1 LSLRT
6 CTTQRDLL
14 RDIVVLF
21 NIVQK
26 QGTDYLSE
34 FLCGLLSA
42 LRSPPL
48 RGKASLIG
56 FERIFISDTLLNVEG
71 WSWLNSTN
79 SVLREIQKAPV
90 WKLQ

>member
-1 LSLRT
+1 MSQGVFKETTCLSLRT

-14 RDIVVLF
+14 CDIVVLF

-48 RGKASLIG
+48 RAKASLIG
-56 FERIFISDTLLNVEG
+56 FERIVHPFINDTLRNVEG
-71 WSWLNSTN
+71 W
-79 SVLREIQKAPV
+79 IG
-90 WKLQ
+90 

>member
-1 LSLRT
+1 LRT
-6 CTTQRDLL
+6 CTSQRDLL

-48 RGKASLIG
+48 RAKASLIG

>member
-1 LSLRT
+1 
-6 CTTQRDLL
+6 
-14 RDIVVLF
+14 VLF

-48 RGKASLIG
+48 RAKASLIG